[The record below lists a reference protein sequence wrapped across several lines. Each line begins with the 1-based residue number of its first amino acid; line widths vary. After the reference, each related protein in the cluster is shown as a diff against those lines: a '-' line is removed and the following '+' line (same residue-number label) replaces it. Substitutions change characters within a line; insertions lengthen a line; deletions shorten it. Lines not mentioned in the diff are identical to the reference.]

1 LRLGN
6 RGVGGLAGLSVG
18 TAIVALVAFIVV
30 AIFFTALL
38 LALLFFVAAIF
49 VIIYGKANP
58 YSLWIGVGL
67 MLVAALFGILQ
78 VGQTASLSV
87 GHALPAPLVLPMAWT
102 RVAATIGFSHAAMA
116 P

>member
-1 LRLGN
+1 MRFN
-6 RGVGGLAGLSVG
+6 QRGVGGLAGLSIG

-30 AIFFTALL
+30 AVFFTALL

-58 YSLWIGVGL
+58 YALWIGVGL
-67 MLVAALFGILQ
+67 MLIAALFGILQ

-87 GHALPAPLVLPMAWT
+87 AHA
-102 RVAATIGFSHAAMA
+102 F
-116 P
+116 

>member
-1 LRLGN
+1 MRFN
-6 RGVGGLAGLSVG
+6 KRGVGGLAGLTVG

-30 AIFFTALL
+30 AVFFTALL

-58 YSLWIGVGL
+58 YSLWVGVGL

-78 VGQTASLSV
+78 VGQTASLT
-87 GHALPAPLVLPMAWT
+87 LVHS
-102 RVAATIGFSHAAMA
+102 F
-116 P
+116 